1 MELTARPTVGSM
13 AGKMQSKQ
21 SLTIARLRRLAPL
34 ALAIV
39 ALLVVRMYV
48 RQVIELVRL
57 RSWQSQLVSE
67 NAEIERDV
75 AQLSFELERR
85 DTEAWVVEQ
94 LHAMGLLAPEEVRV
108 RAIPVTAAVPVTPTP
123 PSPSRVSEVIEGTA
137 FFRNET
143 WNAWKALLL
152 DDPSP
157 GSGGLAPPSGP

>member
-67 NAEIERDV
+67 NPGDG
-75 AQLSFELERR
+75 RR
-85 DTEAWVVEQ
+85 AGDADAA
-94 LHAMGLLAPEEVRV
+94 LALAGL
-108 RAIPVTAAVPVTPTP
+108 
-123 PSPSRVSEVIEGTA
+123 
-137 FFRNET
+137 
-143 WNAWKALLL
+143 
-152 DDPSP
+152 
-157 GSGGLAPPSGP
+157 

>member
-1 MELTARPTVGSM
+1 MELTARPSVGSM
-13 AGKMQSKQ
+13 TRKMQSKH

-57 RSWQSQLVSE
+57 QSWQSQLVSE

-94 LHAMGLLAPEEVRV
+94 LHAMGLLAPDEVRV

-123 PSPSRVSEVIEGTA
+123 PSSSRVSEVIESTA
-137 FFRNET
+137 LFRNEI

-152 DDPSP
+152 GDPSP
-157 GSGGLAPPSGP
+157 GSEGLAPPSGP